1 MEHERSSLD
10 ASGVMQSTPQSTPG
24 MKYGGEG
31 SLAPKLLNFSTPR
44 SSRKAKNVATPPTP
58 STPGTFQS
66 ISDVESLS
74 STGTTPEMS
83 KLSLGRGRG
92 RPRKPVV
99 KPTFEDYPV
108 DGTLEEQKIYQKQR
122 TTKLWRYNK
131 LSGSNS
137 AEFRKSEN
145 TRVKKYHKTIKQE
158 DPVVEESSDT
168 SSSSEHKKKLS
179 RER

>member
-1 MEHERSSLD
+1 
-10 ASGVMQSTPQSTPG
+10 MQH
-24 MKYGGEG
+24 GGEG
-31 SLAPKLLNFSTPR
+31 SLAPKLLDFTTPR

-99 KPTFEDYPV
+99 KPTFEDFPV
-108 DGTLEEQKIYQKQR
+108 DGSLEEQKIYRKQR

-145 TRVKKYHKTIKQE
+145 TRVKTYQKAKKQ
-158 DPVVEESSDT
+158 DQVVEESSDT